1 MWIYSPVSQMDDSI
15 RVPRKKQERPSR
27 TREYTNSLEYY
38 YETNLLIYCLFS
50 FTEMSNNTK
59 KKQEEKHLKILRDFL
74 SLSPNKTCFD
84 CNQRGPTYVNT
95 TIGSFVCIS
104 CSGKL

>member
-38 YETNLLIYCLFS
+38 FETNFLILLSVFFYR
-50 FTEMSNNTK
+50 NVQQYK
-59 KKQEEKHLKILRDFL
+59 EKTRGKTSQDLEGFL
-74 SLSPNKTCFD
+74 VPLSQQNMFW
-84 CNQRGPTYVNT
+84 
-95 TIGSFVCIS
+95 
-104 CSGKL
+104 L